1 MIAPGRVYRRDTDDA
16 THSHQFHQIE
26 GLVVDKN
33 ITMAD
38 LKGTLDLVMKKM
50 FGQERELR
58 WRPSYFP
65 FTEPSVEV
73 DISCFKCGVKDVM
86 SANIPVGLK
95 SLVQVWSIQTYLKC
109 LV

>member
-1 MIAPGRVYRRDTDDA
+1 MILAFYFTFYSQSFDL
-16 THSHQFHQIE
+16 FIFQIALRIVHLLDRIHE

-50 FGQERELR
+50 FGQDRELR

-73 DISCFKCGVKDVM
+73 DISCFKCGGKPM
-86 SANIPVGLK
+86 SL
-95 SLVQVWSIQTYLKC
+95 
-109 LV
+109 